1 MVDPDGFFRYRGH
14 RIAYEVHGE
23 GDRALVLIHGLLMNR
38 RMYDDLAPEMASR
51 GNRVITVDLLGHGDS
66 DKPRDMRIYSMS
78 SFASQAAA
86 LVEHL
91 GLRAPVVGGT
101 SLGANV
107 TLELAVHHPERAGG
121 LFIEMPVLEDALLG
135 AALIFTPILLGL
147 RFGKPFLGA
156 VSEALRRVPR
166 SHYLVDILLDWLRR
180 DPEASR
186 AVLEG
191 ILYAGAAPPPEERQ
205 RIEHP
210 ALVIGHPNDPL
221 HPFSDAG
228 MLVEEMPNARLV
240 DANSI
245 FEWRFSPG
253 RLNDELGRFLDDAF
267 ADSALH
273 GARRAGA
280 ASDLAG

>member
-1 MVDPDGFFRYRGH
+1 MADTASSFRYRGY

-38 RMYDDLAPEMASR
+38 RMYDRLAPAMASR
-51 GNRVITVDLLGHGDS
+51 GNQVITVDLLGHGDS
-66 DKPRDMRIYSMS
+66 DKPGDMRIYSMS

-91 GLRAPVVGGT
+91 GLGAPVVGGT

-147 RFGKPFLGA
+147 RFGKPVLAA
-156 VSEALRRVPR
+156 VSQALQRVPR
-166 SHYLVDILLDWLRR
+166 TNYLLDILLDWLRR
-180 DPEASR
+180 DPDSSR

-191 ILYAGAAPPPEERQ
+191 VLYAGAAPPPEERQ
-205 RIEHP
+205 RIEQP

-253 RLNDELGRFLDDAF
+253 RLDDELARFLDQVF
-267 ADSALH
+267 AQPDQ
-273 GARRAGA
+273 GARPASA
-280 ASDLAG
+280 ASDFAS